1 MLEADISAE
10 RARLDAEE
18 TFDQAEKQMSVS
30 MARDGCK
37 KAIHS
42 WELREKAIRKAEA
55 LACPQPQHTEN
66 PTA

>member
-1 MLEADISAE
+1 MLEVDISAKG
-10 RARLDAEE
+10 ARLDAEE

-42 WELREKAIRKAEA
+42 WELRDKAIRKAEA
-55 LACPQPQHTEN
+55 LPSPQPQHTEN